1 MGDENP
7 AAWEIT
13 QERLDA
19 LASLTEVQRRA
30 VFDALIEWHAV
41 ARAEGYEPFG
51 FWDGF
56 PAYLMHSAALRRR
69 LMIGLPLF
77 VEKPPRAGD
86 YPDYKAMGRA
96 GAAVRVRPAELDLL

>member
-19 LASLTEVQRRA
+19 LASLTDVQRRA

-41 ARAEGYEPFG
+41 ARGESYEPLG
-51 FWDGF
+51 FWGGF
-56 PAYLMHSAALRRR
+56 PSYLMHSAALRRR
-69 LMIGLPLF
+69 LMVGLPLF
-77 VEKPPRAGD
+77 VEKPPKSGG
-86 YPDYKAMGRA
+86 YPDYRAMEKA
-96 GAAVRVRPAELDLL
+96 GAALRVRPAELDLL